1 LSFFDEGDEPT
12 RVTRPAR
19 PRRPAPGGRGGEPP
33 SGRRPARGAPPD
45 RQTARIRQA
54 VAAGVG
60 LVLLILIVLG
70 VRSCVNSRQ
79 ESAMKDFNRD
89 VTAVITESDRQ
100 VAQPYFRLLA
110 NGAREGQDL
119 QVQVNQL
126 RQSADDQVRR
136 ADGFDVPDEMAAA
149 QDDLL
154 LVLNL
159 RADAIRRVAE
169 KIPAAQGRGQPAR
182 QAVEQIAG
190 QNQAFLASDVIYSQ
204 RVAPLIKEALDDAG
218 IRGQTIATSR
228 SLPTLAW
235 LSPDYVGERLG
246 SGGAGAATGEV
257 APGLHGHGLENVS
270 ANGVALQPQGVNRV
284 AASGGVTFRAAV
296 ANQGENDERNV
307 RVTVTVRGPGRPI
320 TVTKTVPQTRSGTTT
335 QVSIPLGQ
343 APPIGEAATVDVV
356 IGRVPGEQKTD
367 NNRQRYTVLFT
378 R

>member
-33 SGRRPARGAPPD
+33 SGRRPARGGPPD
-45 RQTARIRQA
+45 RQTARVRQA

-60 LVLLILIVLG
+60 LLLLILIVLG
-70 VRSCVNSRQ
+70 VRGCLSSRQ
-79 ESAMKDFNRD
+79 ENALKDYNRD
-89 VTAVITESDRQ
+89 VTAIVTESDRQ

-126 RQSADDQVRR
+126 RQGADDHVRR
-136 ADGFDVPDEMAAA
+136 ARGFDVPDEMDEA
-149 QDDLL
+149 QDNLL

-235 LSPDYVGERLG
+235 LSPDYAAERLG
-246 SGGAGAATGEV
+246 SGGAGATDGEV
-257 APGLHGHGLENVS
+257 APGLHGHGLASVS
-270 ANGVALQPQGVNRV
+270 ANGVALQPQGTNRV
-284 AASGGVTFRAAV
+284 AASGGVTFRAGV
-296 ANQGENDERNV
+296 ANQGDNDERNV

-320 TVTKTVPQTRSGTTT
+320 TVTKTVPQTKSKTTAE
-335 QVSIPLGQ
+335 VSIPLGQ

-356 IGRVPGEQKTD
+356 IARVPGEEKVD